1 MEDKRII
8 DLLFARN
15 ELGLEAAKQQYGS
28 LIKTIIR
35 NLLTL
40 LEDAEECENDTYHA
54 LWNTIPPQKPH
65 SLSAYMGRLA
75 RNIAVS
81 RYRKNTAEKRSE
93 AMTLMLSEL
102 SECLPAPRDTES
114 EAEGRELTRLIAD
127 WLKTLGEDDRIM
139 FVRRY
144 WYGYSLREIAEQT
157 FSAAPYLATRMHN
170 LRRSLKAWLEQ
181 SGVAV

>member
-1 MEDKRII
+1 MEDKCII
-8 DLLFARN
+8 DLLFKRD
-15 ELGLEAAKQQYGS
+15 EQGLEEARQRYGS

-40 LEDAEECENDTYHA
+40 PEDAEECENDTYHA

-102 SECLPAPRDTES
+102 SECLPAPATTES

-127 WLKTLGEDDRIM
+127 WLKTLEEDDRIM

>member
-1 MEDKRII
+1 MEDNRII

-40 LEDAEECENDTYHA
+40 PEDAEECENDTYHA
-54 LWNTIPPQKPH
+54 LWNTIPPQKPA
-65 SLSAYMGRLA
+65 SLGAYIGRLA
-75 RNIAVS
+75 RNTAIS
-81 RYRKNTAEKRSE
+81 RYRKNTAETRSE

-102 SECLPAPRDTES
+102 SDCLPARATTES

-127 WLKTLGEDDRIM
+127 WLQTLGQEDRVM

-170 LRRSLKAWLEQ
+170 LRRSLKAYLEEE
-181 SGVAV
+181 GVSI

>member
-1 MEDKRII
+1 MEDKCII
-8 DLLFARN
+8 DLLFKRD
-15 ELGLEAAKQQYGS
+15 EQGLEEARQRYGS

-40 LEDAEECENDTYHA
+40 PEDAEECENDTYHA

-65 SLSAYMGRLA
+65 SLGAYMGRLA

-81 RYRKNTAEKRSE
+81 CYRKNTAEKRSE

-102 SECLPAPRDTES
+102 SECVPASSTVEQ
-114 EAEGRELTRLIAD
+114 EIEGRQLTEHIHN
-127 WLKTLGEDDRIM
+127 WLNTLSKDDRVM

-157 FSAAPYLATRMHN
+157 FSAAPYLATRMHT